1 MRVGMYLRELSR
13 LRVGLAIALAV
24 ALLAASRVLFAI
36 SIFPPGIESRST
48 DIATASTHVLI
59 DTPRSTLTDLR
70 QDFYEI
76 RVLAQR
82 AVILGN
88 VMASP
93 PVRDLIGRR
102 VGVPGDDITVTG
114 PVTPDQPNVIATADN
129 APHTTDILKRPNE
142 YRLSIQAN
150 PSVPVLDIYAEAPDE
165 EAARNLASGAVSG
178 LGDYLDVVS
187 NERGTPGAEQVV
199 LQQLGPVR
207 GGVINSGAGITMA
220 LVVFVL
226 IFTVCAVAV
235 LSVARIRRGWTASDG
250 LSRPPARGLS

>member
-1 MRVGMYLRELSR
+1 MRLGMYLRELSR
-13 LRVGLAIALAV
+13 SKVGLGIALAV

-48 DIATASTHVLI
+48 DVATASTHVLI

-76 RVLAQR
+76 RVLSQR

-93 PVRDLIGRR
+93 PVRDFIGRR
-102 VGVPGDDITVTG
+102 VGVPGDEISATG
-114 PVTPDQPNVIATADN
+114 PVTPDQPNVIATAET

-150 PSVPVLDIYAEAPDE
+150 PTVPVLDIYAEAPDD
-165 EAARNLASGAVSG
+165 AAAKKLASGAVSG
-178 LGDYLDVVS
+178 LRDYLDLVARQ
-187 NERGTPGAEQVV
+187 RGTPGSEQVV

-207 GGVINSGAGITMA
+207 GGVINSGAGLTMA
-220 LVVFVL
+220 LVVFLL
-226 IFTVCAVAV
+226 IFTVCAAAV
-235 LSVARIRRGWTASDG
+235 LCVARIRRGWAATDG
-250 LSRPPARGLS
+250 IGPPARGLP